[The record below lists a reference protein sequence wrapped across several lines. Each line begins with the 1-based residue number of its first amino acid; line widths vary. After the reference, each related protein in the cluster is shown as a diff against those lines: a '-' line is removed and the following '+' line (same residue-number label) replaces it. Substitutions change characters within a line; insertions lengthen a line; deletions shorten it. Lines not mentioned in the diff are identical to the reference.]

1 VRSPCDRRLPEARGE
16 RLFYGD
22 NLDVLRKHF
31 DDETVDLV
39 YLDPPFNS
47 STDYSLTTRSSTGFV
62 ATGRTTDRRAP
73 RALHRDA
80 SDRRRGGAAFWKRTP
95 ARRSHVM

>member
-1 VRSPCDRRLPEARGE
+1 MRSPCDRRLPEARGE

-62 ATGRTTDRRAP
+62 ERQAARRTDERRGLSIGTLRIEDAAARHSGSVRP
-73 RALHRDA
+73 RAVH
-80 SDRRRGGAAFWKRTP
+80 T
-95 ARRSHVM
+95 